1 MRVKAVIDK
10 GQAVVAI
17 YNDLTLIYD
26 GLGYDDLILIY
37 EGFDPVDLAIC
48 CSDVSFYE
56 YPLVLSPLYS
66 QWITNECSYSYRI
79 LEDSI
84 ISTGNSTATIPLPGR
99 YGISRMKLKIFM
111 T

>member
-26 GLGYDDLILIY
+26 GLGYNDLILIY

-66 QWITNECSYSYRI
+66 QWITNECYRI

-84 ISTGNSTATIPLPGR
+84 ISTGNSIATIPLPGR